1 VRPLTQTA
9 RLFLAITLLA
19 VELVVCA
26 PALLLLLPS
35 RVARVRFTCRCARL
49 FGGTF
54 TWVTG
59 VRTRWECPED
69 LPPAIYLCNHASSLD
84 FFVVMTHVPR
94 NTCCVGKR
102 ELLYIPFLGPFYAL
116 GGHLL
121 IDRRNPER
129 AHASMA
135 RAAAFVRANGMNV
148 WLAPEGTRSK
158 DGTLGEF
165 KKGFVHTA
173 IATGLPVVPVL
184 LHGFAE
190 RWPLGTWRVVPGE
203 AVMEVLSPIDTTE
216 WSIETATE
224 HAASVREVFVG
235 GLGCA

>member
-9 RLFLAITLLA
+9 RLFFAISLLA
-19 VELVVCA
+19 VELVVLGT
-26 PALLLLLPS
+26 ALLLLLPS

-59 VRTRWECPED
+59 VRTRWKGPAD
-69 LPPAIYLCNHASSLD
+69 QPPAIYICNHASSLD

-129 AHASMA
+129 AHASLSK
-135 RAAAFVRANGMNV
+135 AAAFVRANGMNV

-190 RWPLGTWRVVPGE
+190 RWPLGTWRIEPGE
-203 AVMEVLSPIDTTE
+203 AVLEVLAPIDTTA
-216 WSIETATE
+216 WTAETATE
-224 HAASVREVFVG
+224 HAASVREVFLA
-235 GLGCA
+235 GLGKA